1 MKLTQTPILRMY
13 HLTIAQTDQ
22 TAFVDEGTHNM
33 FTSFENE
40 PGTLAMYATH
50 SDKLGESNFIFELYQ
65 DLAHYQIHANSP
77 QFKQYGQ
84 LAQKVL
90 TGRKMIELQPELIL
104 TNEQNKVSGVNDNQV
119 VLSEFT
125 LQENAVNDFLTG
137 LKKLTTT
144 DIGTAVYVAAK
155 NVEKTE
161 WMSLEVNPSKDN
173 SALQQLIQ
181 TFQVTKTTRK
191 LTVDTMVNR
200 SDIEYK
206 D

>member
-1 MKLTQTPILRMY
+1 MKLTQAPIFRMY

-65 DLAHYQIHANSP
+65 DLAQYQIHANSP
-77 QFKQYGQ
+77 QFKRYGQ

-104 TNEQNKVSGVNDNQV
+104 TNEENKVSGVNDSQV
-119 VLSEFT
+119 VLSEFS
-125 LQENAVNDFLTG
+125 LSENDVNDFLTG
-137 LKKLTTT
+137 LKKLSAT
-144 DIGTAVYVAAK
+144 DIGTAIYVAAK
-155 NVEKTE
+155 NVEKTD
-161 WMSLEVNPSKDN
+161 WMSLEINPSENN
-173 SALQQLIQ
+173 SALQQLVQ
-181 TFQVTKTTRK
+181 AFQITKTTKK

-200 SDIEYK
+200 PKIEYK
-206 D
+206 N